1 MKLYTID
8 NEYLD
13 YLSRYDDKVPT
24 EHGQQKRPYV
34 GIVIQQGDVKYFTP
48 LSSPKLKHLR
58 MSNNMIDCIKLSE
71 GRLGVVNLNNMI
83 PAPEETLN
91 EMILPSLE
99 EIEVLPKERKNY
111 MFLLRNQL
119 EEINTEFVKE
129 KIQRN
134 AGVLLSPNFNN
145 TRVLNRCLNWNELK
159 AKSMQFEY
167 KEEYEEKDDYDM

>member
-1 MKLYTID
+1 MKLYTIE

-13 YLSRYDDKVPT
+13 YLSNYDDKVPT
-24 EHGQQKRPYV
+24 EHDEHKRPYV
-34 GIVIQQGDVKYFTP
+34 GVVIQQGDVKYFAP
-48 LSSPKLKHLR
+48 LSSPKPKHLT
-58 MSNNMIDCIKLSE
+58 MPNNMLDCIKLSG

-91 EMILPSLE
+91 EVILPSLE
-99 EIEVLPKERKNY
+99 EIEVISKERKNY

-134 AGVLLSPNFNN
+134 ARVLLSPNFNN
-145 TRVLNRCLNWNELK
+145 TRVLDRCLNWNELK
-159 AKSMQFEY
+159 DRSVQFEY
-167 KEEYEEKDDYDM
+167 EEEDDYNM

>member
-13 YLSRYDDKVPT
+13 YLSNYDDKVPT
-24 EHGQQKRPYV
+24 EHGQHKRPYV
-34 GIVIQQGDVKYFTP
+34 GVVIQQGDVRYFAP
-48 LSSPKLKHLR
+48 LSSPKPKHLT
-58 MSNNMIDCIKLSE
+58 MPNNMLDCIKLSG

-91 EMILPSLE
+91 EVILPSLE
-99 EIEVLPKERKNY
+99 EIEVMLDEGKQY

-119 EEINTEFVKE
+119 EEVNTEFVKE
-129 KIQRN
+129 KIRRN

-145 TRVLNRCLNWNELK
+145 TRVLDRCLNWNELK
-159 AKSMQFEY
+159 VRSVQFEY
-167 KEEYEEKDDYDM
+167 EEEDDYDM